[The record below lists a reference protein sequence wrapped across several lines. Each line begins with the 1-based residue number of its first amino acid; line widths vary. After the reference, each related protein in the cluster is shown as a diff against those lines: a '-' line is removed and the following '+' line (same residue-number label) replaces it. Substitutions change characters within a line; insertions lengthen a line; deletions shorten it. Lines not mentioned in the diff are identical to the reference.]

1 MLTDNFDTD
10 HYVVK
15 HALQVGDLIPH
26 LKLADLNNGDGIFNV
41 RQYLSSIQYERH
53 MSMEFTITFLK
64 EETEIC
70 SGNEVLMSLEAC
82 SYRDHHKMWVVR
94 GDGII
99 TKIE

>member
-10 HYVVK
+10 HYVVR
-15 HALQVGDLIPH
+15 HTFRVGDLIPH
-26 LKLADLNNGDGIFNV
+26 LKLADLNSDRIVNV

-53 MSMEFTITFLK
+53 MSMEFTLVFFK
-64 EETEIC
+64 EKTEIR
-70 SGNEVLMSLEAC
+70 SGNEVLLSLEAC
-82 SYRDHHKMWVVR
+82 SYSHHQKVWLVR

>member
-26 LKLADLNNGDGIFNV
+26 LKLADLNSEGIVNV

-53 MSMEFTITFLK
+53 MSMEFTLTFLK
-64 EETEIC
+64 EKTEVC
-70 SGNEVLMSLEAC
+70 SGNEVLLSLEA
-82 SYRDHHKMWVVR
+82 SSFRDHHKMWVVR

>member
-26 LKLADLNNGDGIFNV
+26 LKLADLNSEGIVNV

-53 MSMEFTITFLK
+53 MSMEFTLTFLK
-64 EETEIC
+64 EKTEVC
-70 SGNEVLMSLEAC
+70 SGNEVLLSLEAFN
-82 SYRDHHKMWVVR
+82 YRDHHKMWVVR